1 LERELNEVKKAMN
14 TLHHKALE
22 RDVSV
27 DHQLDRFAGRLNRHR
42 GNMDSHQAVIREYGD
57 RITQLEKDKEDVLN
71 R

>member
-1 LERELNEVKKAMN
+1 MN

-22 RDVSV
+22 RDASV

-42 GNMDSHQAVIREYGD
+42 ENMDAHQAVIREYGD
-57 RITQLEKDKEDVLN
+57 RITQLEKDKEDLLN